1 MIRCMYPCIRL
12 FEDAGELYI
21 LYCSEIDSYLELE
34 TKFEELIRQTL
45 SVKRLEWQE
54 HPENMDKLVSETLED
69 FKAAY
74 TQ

>member
-1 MIRCMYPCIRL
+1 MSATSFCRSGRH
-12 FEDAGELYI
+12 
-21 LYCSEIDSYLELE
+21 YCVYAALKLDSYLDLE

-54 HPENMDKLVSETLED
+54 HPEDMDKLVSETLED

>member
-1 MIRCMYPCIRL
+1 M
-12 FEDAGELYI
+12 
-21 LYCSEIDSYLELE
+21 DSYLDLE

-54 HPENMDKLVSETLED
+54 HPEDMDKLVSETLED